1 MKTSSVY
8 PSVLEWN
15 GYKAHSIVEKVNV
28 FNHYFCS
35 RFGPATQITIVLS
48 NNPSIIL
55 SDSLV
60 AVSEF
65 ENMPKECDDPLSAR
79 SDNIPAFVLHHS
91 ASILAPL
98 VLSLFQCIV
107 ETGIWPDEWKTAFI
121 IPLQKKG
128 SISLAQNYRPI
139 SISIKLSLVFE
150 RMVFRYIYHS
160 VRAQIFPSQHGFI
173 KRRSTLSQLLLHL
186 DSLYRS
192 SDESESVCSVYFDFK
207 KAFDLVPHD
216 KLLIKL
222 STFGFDEKFLLLFK
236 SYLSNRRQCVKLDQ
250 SVSELKNVTSG
261 FPQGSVV
268 GPLLFT
274 VFINDISDNLQYTE
288 SLFYAD
294 DLKFW
299 AQIFSSVCAIQLN
312 SDIISLTLWADDN
325 GMIFNL
331 DKIKFM
337 CFGQGKL

>member
-1 MKTSSVY
+1 MRFSNSVTVPENVIGGDWFYPSFYSSHTLHLINKRDTLCRMKKNLDWVLIFKFCLITNEISESIELDKATFLDTINLTDIRHCFKYLRSMKTSSVY
-8 PSVLEWN
+8 PSVLECN

-28 FNHYFCS
+28 FNNYFCS

-121 IPLQKKG
+121 IPLRKNG

-173 KRRSTLSQLLLHL
+173 TSRDR
-186 DSLYRS
+186 
-192 SDESESVCSVYFDFK
+192 
-207 KAFDLVPHD
+207 P
-216 KLLIKL
+216 
-222 STFGFDEKFLLLFK
+222 K
-236 SYLSNRRQCVKLDQ
+236 SAPYPR
-250 SVSELKNVTSG
+250 LKNSKTTSKC
-261 FPQGSVV
+261 QV
-268 GPLLFT
+268 
-274 VFINDISDNLQYTE
+274 
-288 SLFYAD
+288 LFYSTRKSKFFEKKFFEKITYSKKMDRVARRGSLARAPGA
-294 DLKFW
+294 LKSHN
-299 AQIFSSVCAIQLN
+299 AEKLKGR
-312 SDIISLTLWADDN
+312 TL
-325 GMIFNL
+325 
-331 DKIKFM
+331 
-337 CFGQGKL
+337 